1 MTVYVLSFHVGGT
14 PGDSNAS
21 KVFAKEEDAIKALKQ
36 HRAEWLQDE
45 PDAEIH
51 DDNDYE
57 FYIDSGDWW
66 EYTKITETTIQ

>member
-1 MTVYVLSFHVGGT
+1 MKVYVLSFHVGGT
-14 PGDSNAS
+14 PGDSPAS
-21 KVFAKEEDAIKALKQ
+21 QVFAKEEDAIKALKQ
-36 HRAEWLQDE
+36 HRTEWLQDE